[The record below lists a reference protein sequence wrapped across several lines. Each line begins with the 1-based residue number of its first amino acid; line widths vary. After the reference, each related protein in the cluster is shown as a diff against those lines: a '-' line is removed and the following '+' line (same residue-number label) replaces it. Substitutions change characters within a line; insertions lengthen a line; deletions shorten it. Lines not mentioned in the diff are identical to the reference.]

1 MELKQLQYF
10 VVSADMGSFQNAAKM
25 LYTTQPHV
33 SKTVKALEDELHL
46 KLLVR
51 ESRGVRVTA
60 EGKKVYD
67 YASVILKNS
76 DMIGRINEE
85 NSAGKLAVAVMPGIR
100 LAQVCTDFYTG
111 RKEDRIQFS
120 MLQGSMENI
129 LGFMH
134 KHVAEIGFV
143 YVSDRQMSALNQTLE
158 HKRLEFVPMKE
169 SRMAL
174 LVGKNHTLFG
184 ADSVD
189 ETVLKNLRYVQY
201 VEDYFSLI
209 HHPGHLNDSHHRFG
223 KLDDIVTTN
232 SDVMLHHMVAEGTLC
247 HLGCE
252 LLLCRLRGKMF
263 HTIPLP
269 EEEEGIIHFGYVK
282 RSRDTLSR
290 ISGELIEYVDQKL

>member
-51 ESRGVRVTA
+51 ESRGVKVTA

-67 YASVILKNS
+67 YAAVILKNS
-76 DMIGRINEE
+76 DRICRINEE
-85 NSAGKLAVAVMPGIR
+85 NDTRKLAVAAMPGAR
-100 LAQVCTDFYTG
+100 LAQVCADFYAEQSG
-111 RKEDRIQFS
+111 ERMQYS
-120 MLQGSMENI
+120 MRQGCMEEL
-129 LGFMH
+129 LGYMH
-134 KHVAEIGFV
+134 KHVAEIGFI
-143 YVSDRQMSALNQTLE
+143 YVSDCQLSALNQTLE

-174 LVGKNHTLFG
+174 IVGKTHPLFG
-184 ADSVD
+184 APSVD
-189 ETVLKNLRYVQY
+189 ESELKNLRYVQY
-201 VEDYFSLI
+201 TEDYFSLI
-209 HHPGHLNDSHHRFG
+209 HRLGHLNESLHRYG

-232 SDVMLHHMVAEGTLC
+232 SDAALYYMVAEGQLC

-252 LLLCRLRGKMF
+252 LLFRHCYEGQIHM
-263 HTIPLP
+263 IPLAG
-269 EEEEGIIHFGYVK
+269 EEDSIIHFGYVK
-282 RSRDTLSR
+282 RSRDALSK
-290 ISGELIEYVDQKL
+290 IAEELIAYVGRKL